1 MDYRLRTLIFLAVLV
16 ALYTFTCSLS
26 LLSRSFR
33 LISSSQVSHHSLLNS
48 SHLHNSPVLGL
59 ALGIL
64 STALFQSSSATTS
77 LVVTLVASSA
87 LTVKQG
93 IPIIMGTNIGTS
105 LTSTIVALYNIKDM
119 QMYRLGFAAAIL
131 HDIFNW
137 VTVLVLLPL
146 EILTGFLETLSSF
159 LIGALFDDS
168 TKTGGGVSFRF
179 LETILDPILDRI
191 VKLKPSSMDL
201 CSSSNSTEDQVV
213 AFKVKELVNSTPF
226 GEFKEP
232 SSEEDEDESFSAFYN
247 DETINQTESRSDKD
261 CSILLSD
268 CGGDCNYLFASST
281 LSDETIGV
289 IILLFSLLI
298 FIASFATMVKGLKAI
313 VKGDRQSACLSKEI
327 SAATFCT
334 DLILIVSGFFVTF
347 LIQSSSVVTSAIVP
361 LASSKAISLERAYA
375 FTVGANLGTTT
386 TSILASLSL
395 ASSLQARYAFQLAL
409 CHTIFNVS
417 GLLLF
422 YPIPFMRW
430 PLFMAKI
437 LGSKV
442 EKYKWFSIFYLVTSF
457 FLIPLAIYGLSL
469 INTVVLY
476 IVVTLVTSLT
486 CLSFILTHLQV
497 TRPHLLP
504 EKLKDWSFLP
514 RQLRSFEIV
523 DYVVQTYIE
532 VFCCCIVERTVML
545 SPLRNDERQRDKNV
559 LQLGLGANLQLVKTK
574 K

>member
-1 MDYRLRTLIFLAVLV
+1 MLAFRCYSRFLTTPFSTRA
-16 ALYTFTCSLS
+16 TCTTVQCSVSPLAFSPPPSSRFFFLTTSFEIRLS
-26 LLSRSFR
+26 LFL
-33 LISSSQVSHHSLLNS
+33 
-48 SHLHNSPVLGL
+48 
-59 ALGIL
+59 
-64 STALFQSSSATTS
+64 QSSSATTS

-159 LIGALFDDS
+159 LIGALFDS

-191 VKLKPSSMDL
+191 VKLKPSSMNL
-201 CSSSNSTEDQVV
+201 CSSNSTEDQVE
-213 AFKVKELVNSTPF
+213 AFKVGELVNSSPSGDF
-226 GEFKEP
+226 EEP

-247 DETINQTESRSDKD
+247 DETFNQTESRSVKA

-268 CGGDCNYLFASST
+268 CGSDCNFLFASST

-327 SAATFCT
+327 SAATACT

-361 LASSKAISLERAYA
+361 LVSFKLSQSYFAY
-375 FTVGANLGTTT
+375 
-386 TSILASLSL
+386 
-395 ASSLQARYAFQLAL
+395 
-409 CHTIFNVS
+409 
-417 GLLLF
+417 
-422 YPIPFMRW
+422 
-430 PLFMAKI
+430 
-437 LGSKV
+437 
-442 EKYKWFSIFYLVTSF
+442 
-457 FLIPLAIYGLSL
+457 
-469 INTVVLY
+469 
-476 IVVTLVTSLT
+476 
-486 CLSFILTHLQV
+486 
-497 TRPHLLP
+497 
-504 EKLKDWSFLP
+504 KDL
-514 RQLRSFEIV
+514 LRSTLI
-523 DYVVQTYIE
+523 
-532 VFCCCIVERTVML
+532 
-545 SPLRNDERQRDKNV
+545 
-559 LQLGLGANLQLVKTK
+559 
-574 K
+574 

>member
-1 MDYRLRTLIFLAVLV
+1 M
-16 ALYTFTCSLS
+16 
-26 LLSRSFR
+26 
-33 LISSSQVSHHSLLNS
+33 SHHSLLNS
-48 SHLHNSPVLGL
+48 SQLHNSPVLGL

-64 STALFQSSSATTS
+64 STALFQVLFLTTPFEIRLSLFLQSSSATTS

-168 TKTGGGVSFRF
+168 TKTGSGVSFRF

-201 CSSSNSTEDQVV
+201 CSSNSTENHQVE
-213 AFKVKELVNSTPF
+213 AFKVKELVNSTPS
-226 GEFKEP
+226 GEFEEP
-232 SSEEDEDESFSAFYN
+232 SSEEDEDESFSAFFN
-247 DETINQTESRSDKD
+247 DETFNQTESRSDKA

-334 DLILIVSGFFVTF
+334 DLVLIVSAFFVTF

-361 LASSKAISLERAYA
+361 LVSFKLSQSYFVNK
-375 FTVGANLGTTT
+375 NLLR
-386 TSILASLSL
+386 S
-395 ASSLQARYAFQLAL
+395 
-409 CHTIFNVS
+409 
-417 GLLLF
+417 
-422 YPIPFMRW
+422 
-430 PLFMAKI
+430 
-437 LGSKV
+437 
-442 EKYKWFSIFYLVTSF
+442 
-457 FLIPLAIYGLSL
+457 
-469 INTVVLY
+469 
-476 IVVTLVTSLT
+476 TLV
-486 CLSFILTHLQV
+486 
-497 TRPHLLP
+497 
-504 EKLKDWSFLP
+504 
-514 RQLRSFEIV
+514 
-523 DYVVQTYIE
+523 
-532 VFCCCIVERTVML
+532 
-545 SPLRNDERQRDKNV
+545 
-559 LQLGLGANLQLVKTK
+559 
-574 K
+574 